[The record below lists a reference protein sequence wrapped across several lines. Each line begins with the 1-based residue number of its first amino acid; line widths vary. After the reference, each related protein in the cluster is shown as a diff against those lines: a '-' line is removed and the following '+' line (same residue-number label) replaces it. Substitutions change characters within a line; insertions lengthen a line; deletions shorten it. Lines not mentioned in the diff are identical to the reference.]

1 MAKTK
6 QFKTES
12 QKLLDLMINSIYTH
26 KEIFLRELISNASD
40 ALDKRHYLALTNTDF
55 MTDYEIS
62 IDLDEELRVITI
74 KDNGVGLTEEE
85 LINNLG
91 TIAKSG
97 SKEFKE
103 GIDNSDIEII
113 GQFGVGFYSA
123 FMVSKKVS
131 VITRSVNSDKA
142 FKWTSAGS
150 ATYTISDAD
159 RENAGTT
166 VILELRDNNEE
177 NEENYDDYLT
187 EYKIKDL
194 VKKYSDYVR
203 YPIKMDVTKY
213 DYPEDKKKDP
223 VVYKELETLNSM
235 IPLWKKNKS
244 EITDEEFN
252 DFYKHQFN
260 DYTEPLKVIHTKVE
274 GAITF
279 TSLLF
284 IPKKVP
290 FDLYSEKYE
299 KGLQLYSKGVFIM
312 DKNKELIPDYFRFVK
327 GLVDSSDLSLNLSRE
342 MLQHDKQL
350 KKISQTIEKKI
361 KSELEKMQKN
371 ERELYNEFYSIYGIN
386 LKYGIYEG
394 FGIHKELLQ
403 DLIMFKTTKSDEYVT
418 LKEYVEKIQKDQ
430 KHIYYASGKT
440 KDSILALP
448 QMDLLKEKDYEVL
461 LFTDD
466 IDEFMI
472 NILMKYEKLDFKSV
486 AQGDLDLI
494 DKKEDKKLDKL
505 NEEKKSLLD
514 ALKEGL
520 DDKVTEV
527 KLSKRLKESPV
538 CLVSGEGLSMEMEK
552 VLQNMPTGKEA
563 KATKILEINPNHDLF
578 KTLEKVY
585 ENNPDKVKEYAN
597 ILYSQ
602 ALLIE
607 GIPLENPVEFSNLMI
622 KLMIDSNK

>member
-350 KKISQTIEKKI
+350 KKIAQTIEKKI